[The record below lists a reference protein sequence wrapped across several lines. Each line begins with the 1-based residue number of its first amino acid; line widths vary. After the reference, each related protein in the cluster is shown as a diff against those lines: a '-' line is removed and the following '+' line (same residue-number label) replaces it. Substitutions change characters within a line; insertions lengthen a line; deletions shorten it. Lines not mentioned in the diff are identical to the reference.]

1 MNILMTKT
9 HVDNLKELRRRK
21 AELKT
26 RLEAEQA
33 EIRTDW
39 QELRTELRPS
49 KLMANFAQSLL
60 GTSDQAS
67 AGASGFTA
75 GLQGPLRLATDLL
88 VGNTRARVILKI
100 VTPLVLTYL
109 PKLAQ
114 KAKSIT
120 LDKSKAKVYGT
131 LRKGIAGLRS
141 QLKRKKEGAPQNL
154 DAGDLIQPS

>member
-60 GTSDQAS
+60 GTSDQ

-154 DAGDLIQPS
+154 DAGDHIQPS